1 MQVVDEAPLSAQQ
14 PRVLEAAQPRTNR
27 HAAKVSAIDAHWMAV
42 ARGDE
47 PGDLVLS
54 GGHVFS
60 VFTKEWLDVDV
71 AIKDGHVV
79 GLGRYEKGERLDVSG
94 AYLVPGFIDAHM
106 HIESSKLMVDE
117 FARAVLAHGTT
128 AVVADPH
135 EIANVLGTDGIHW
148 LLDCCDDL
156 PLDVFVMASSCVPA
170 SRFESPRRP
179 FTPGDIE
186 SLLRR
191 HRTIG
196 IAEMM
201 NFPGVIAGDAQELA
215 KLETGLTDHVDGH
228 APGVRGAPLNAY
240 VAAGITT
247 DHESFTYEEA
257 LEKRRLGMW
266 VLIREASIARN
277 LRDLLPLV
285 KRYGT
290 DRCAFC
296 TDDREPDFIV
306 EQGHINQM
314 VRVAVEDGV
323 SAEDALVMATINP
336 ALCHR
341 LWSLGAIAPGYQ
353 ADILVLDDL
362 RSFEPRQVLKRG
374 APPRFVEVKVPEW
387 VRQTVSL
394 APVDAASFRVPAG
407 PKQVRVMRVVPAQL
421 LTGVEVVE
429 PTVRDGCVV
438 ADPSRDLVKIAVVER
453 HHASGRVGLG
463 FATNVGLRRGAF
475 ASTVAHDAHNIVLLG
490 VDDADMAGCVTRL
503 AETGGGIVIA
513 EGGRVVEELPLPIAG
528 LMSDRPLAEVHER
541 LRSMEK
547 RLAGMGVTMA
557 SPFMTLSFLALSVIP
572 ELKITDRGLVDVGRV
587 EVVPLGVE

>member
-1 MQVVDEAPLSAQQ
+1 MP
-14 PRVLEAAQPRTNR
+14 
-27 HAAKVSAIDAHWMAV
+27 AKVSVIDAHWMAV

-47 PGDLVLS
+47 PADLVLS
-54 GGHVFS
+54 GGHVLS

-71 AIKDGHVV
+71 AVHDGFVA
-79 GLGRYEKGERLDVSG
+79 GLGRYEGRERLDVKG

-128 AVVADPH
+128 AVIADPH

-148 LLDCCDDL
+148 LLDCCSDI

-179 FTPGDIE
+179 FSTGDIE

-191 HRTIG
+191 SRTIG

-201 NFPGVIAGDAQELA
+201 NFPGVIAGSAGELA
-215 KLETGLTDHVDGH
+215 KLSTGLTSHVDGH
-228 APGVRGAPLNAY
+228 APGVRGPALNAY
-240 VAAGITT
+240 IVAGIGS
-247 DHESFTYEEA
+247 DHESFTFEEA

-266 VLIREASIARN
+266 VLLREASIARN

-290 DRCAFC
+290 ERCAFC

-306 EQGHINQM
+306 EHGHINQM
-314 VRVAVEDGV
+314 VRVAVEEGI
-323 SAEDALVMATINP
+323 SPEDALVMATINP

-341 LWSLGAIAPGYQ
+341 LWRLGAIAPGYQ

-362 RSFEPRQVLKRG
+362 ESFRPRLVLKRG
-374 APPRFVEVKVPEW
+374 AEPKIVKLDAPEW

-394 APVDAASFRVPAG
+394 APVDAGTFRVDAG
-407 PKQVRVMRVVPAQL
+407 PKKIRVMRVIPAQL
-421 LTGVEVVE
+421 LTGTEAVE
-429 PTVRDGCVV
+429 PTVQDGAVV
-438 ADPSRDLVKIAVVER
+438 ADPTRDLVKIAVLER

-463 FATNVGLRRGAF
+463 FATNVGLKRGAF
-475 ASTVAHDAHNIVLLG
+475 ASTVAHDAHNIVVLG
-490 VDDADMAGCVTRL
+490 VDDADMAACAMRL
-503 AETGGGIVIA
+503 AEIGGGIVIA
-513 EGGRVVEELPLPIAG
+513 EGGRAVEELPLPIAG
-528 LMSDRPLAEVHER
+528 LMSDRPLAEVHDR
-541 LRSMEK
+541 LRSMEN
-547 RLAGMGVTMA
+547 RLRDMGVTMA
-557 SPFMTLSFLALSVIP
+557 APFMTLSFLALSVIP
-572 ELKITDRGLVDVGRV
+572 ELKITDRGLVDVNRF
-587 EVVPLGVE
+587 ELVPLGIE